1 MDHIVGMPIAHQD
14 QRPHHNWAPFF
25 AILAMAIVG
34 VSVTAEGPIISYGG
48 DSASYSCL
56 SANFAQGNGLVNC
69 TGAPLTGQPP
79 LLPAVVGALLA
90 LGLGVIDAARILCV
104 ATAGLAGYCAARLLG
119 MARLPTWLFLL
130 AATMSVVHPPLVL
143 WQTVGVMTDGPYAA
157 LVIATLLAV
166 TLYLQHPDKSVA
178 VVALCLALCV
188 GTRYFGVAI
197 VAFAGLAI
205 LSPLNPRKFPR
216 RLRDGILASAPAIVI
231 AGLWMYRS
239 WALTGCPTSCANWK
253 GAPAGFINSVV
264 AYGNEIGGW
273 LFYLPQL
280 ANFRWL
286 LFYATMITLVGA
298 SAWLSRRLSEPGK
311 RIVWLALGL
320 IAVYSAFT
328 IAVFSLLF
336 LDEPMNQRYV
346 LPLASVVAIPI
357 AITIHAVIPQGSGRR
372 EKWIAA
378 ALALVWLGWL
388 VAPARSVWATMFHT
402 HGLLALGPATTSR
415 IVVNSD
421 FVHFLKNDLPE
432 KNVFAASDLSQAF
445 ILIHTGRIVPQLAA
459 DQPMAGL
466 TIVDAD
472 LPGGVAVGGRPDR
485 FAPPPLAKRLFQG
498 QFGAIYQVSP

>member
-1 MDHIVGMPIAHQD
+1 MSIVQQNPHQ
-14 QRPHHNWAPFF
+14 HLNWAPFF
-25 AILAMAIVG
+25 AILAMAMVG
-34 VSVTAEGPIISYGG
+34 TSVTVEGPIISYGG
-48 DSASYSCL
+48 DSASYSCI
-56 SANFAQGNGLVNC
+56 SANFARGNGLVNC
-69 TGAPLTGQPP
+69 TGVPLTGQPP
-79 LLPAVVGALLA
+79 LLPMVVGALLA

-104 ATAGLAGYCAARLLG
+104 ATAGLAGYCATRLLG
-119 MARLPTWLFLL
+119 MARLPTWLFVL

-157 LVIATLLAV
+157 LVVATLLTV
-166 TLYLQHPDKSVA
+166 TLYLQHPDKNVA
-178 VVALCLALCV
+178 AVALCLALCA

-205 LSPLNPRKFPR
+205 LSPLNPRNFPR
-216 RLRDGILASAPAIVI
+216 RLRDGILASAPAIAI

-239 WALTGCPTSCANWK
+239 WTLTGCPTSCANWK
-253 GAPAGFINSVV
+253 GTPAGFMNSVV

-286 LFYATMITLVGA
+286 LFYAAMIAVIGSLALLSGRLA
-298 SAWLSRRLSEPGK
+298 RPAKRIAWL
-311 RIVWLALGL
+311 AMGL

-328 IAVFSLLF
+328 LAVFSALF

-346 LPLASVVAIPI
+346 LPLAPVVAIPI
-357 AITIHAVIPQGSGRR
+357 AVAIHAVIPQGSGRW

-388 VAPARSVWATMFHT
+388 AAPVRSVWATMFHT
-402 HGLLALGPATTSR
+402 HGLLALGPTTTSR

-421 FVHFLKNDLPE
+421 FVRFLKTDLPE

-445 ILIHTGRIVPQLAA
+445 ILIHTGRIVPQLPPH
-459 DQPMAGL
+459 QPMADL

-485 FAPPPLAKRLFQG
+485 YAPPASAKRLFQG
-498 QFGAIYQVSP
+498 EFGAVYQVSP